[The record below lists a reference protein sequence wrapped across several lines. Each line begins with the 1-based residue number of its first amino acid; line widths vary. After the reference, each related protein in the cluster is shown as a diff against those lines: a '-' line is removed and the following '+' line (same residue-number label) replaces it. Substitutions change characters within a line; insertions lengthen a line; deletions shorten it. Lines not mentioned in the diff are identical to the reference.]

1 MEVYFILVVTLQNNY
16 IGAGYRGEQPESKT
30 DSDLTDYKKMF
41 EKNENMM
48 DMMTEDLMSLK
59 EIMSAQNKL
68 GLFERILLSAKMV
81 KTVLVRNMELNKDY
95 MDHTL
100 MIDDLQ
106 KQIRLIQFENESLR
120 ERLGMLENMTGT
132 DSYYIAMNFSTLAE
146 NIPEMARNKK
156 MSNKF
161 IQIRDTMSSTAY
173 TSNVNALNNTQFPE
187 ESRRNSRDMMITD
200 QTYSLGAR

>member
-1 MEVYFILVVTLQNNY
+1 MEIYFILVVTLQNNY

>member
-1 MEVYFILVVTLQNNY
+1 MSEAKL
-16 IGAGYRGEQPESKT
+16 

-41 EKNENMM
+41 EKNETMM

-106 KQIRLIQFENESLR
+106 KQIRQIQFENESLR
-120 ERLGMLENMTGT
+120 ERLGMLENITGT
-132 DSYYIAMNFSTLAE
+132 DSYYIAMNFSSIAD

-161 IQIRDTMSSTAY
+161 IQIKETMSSTSY
-173 TSNVNALNNTQFPE
+173 TNNINALNNTQHPE

-200 QTYSLGAR
+200 QSYAFAARCSTSPKMNKRNADAEPVR